1 MMKKIIALAICLLFL
16 VSLTSCS
23 SITKFEKCHP
33 SQQQMTKW
41 VGDCEELSIEL
52 YICDD
57 DDLMVID
64 YGEKKTT
71 YYVWWHQNYLTQM
84 SVRDMEAVSSGV
96 QEHHSAIGFWDVEL
110 VNETCFKLTNGQT
123 TSLPTEIT
131 MMRVQTELSE
141 EEIPLP

>member
-1 MMKKIIALAICLLFL
+1 MRQDLPLRRER
-16 VSLTSCS
+16 SN
-23 SITKFEKCHP
+23 
-33 SQQQMTKW
+33 
-41 VGDCEELSIEL
+41 DSIEL

-71 YYVWWHQNYLTQM
+71 YYVWWHQNYLAQM

-96 QEHHSAIGFWDVEL
+96 YWNHSAIGFWDVEL
-110 VNETCFKLTNGQT
+110 VNETCFKLTNGHT

-131 MMRVQTELSE
+131 MTRVQTELSE